1 MTDEQST
8 ADAPRFRSSGVRFRW
23 EARDVAPLVSLLVLV
38 SFFSIVEPSFRR
50 LTVWAAIFD
59 QGAAL
64 AIVAAGLTFVL
75 IAAEIDLA
83 VGNLAVWTSC
93 LCAWLFTREFA
104 AGAQAEQPVGPLLVI
119 GILLLPL
126 LTAVLLGAA
135 SGVLTVWSRLPS
147 FIITLAM
154 LNIAMGMSKFL
165 THNQTLP
172 VPEVLHTLGNGRL
185 KLGGLG
191 VAIPYGVLLAAVVLA
206 VGHVVLRHT
215 RFGRYVYMCGG
226 NREAARLAGVRTG
239 TIVVGCL
246 AVSALCAG
254 LGGLVNAGRLQS
266 ASVLLNQN
274 LLLNA
279 VACVVLGGTSLF
291 GGEGGMGRTL
301 IGVLTFRV
309 LEVGLQRIQWI
320 DEDARILLTGVV
332 LMAALVI
339 NGLLAKRST

>member
-1 MTDEQST
+1 MPEQPT
-8 ADAPRFRSSGVRFRW
+8 TRRWRW
-23 EARDVAPLVSLLVLV
+23 EARDLAPLVSLLVLV
-38 SFFSIVEPSFRR
+38 AFFSAVEPTFRR
-50 LTVWAAIFD
+50 ASVLYNIFD

-83 VGNLAVWTSC
+83 VGNLAVWTAC
-93 LCAWLFTREFA
+93 FCGWLFTRDWA
-104 AGAQAEQPVGPLLVI
+104 AGAAADQTVNGLMLAAILLV
-119 GILLLPL
+119 PL
-126 LTAVLLGAA
+126 VSVVLLGVL

-154 LNIAMGMSKFL
+154 MNIAMGLSKYL

-172 VPEVLHTLGNGRL
+172 IPGVLHTLGNGRL
-185 KLGGLG
+185 KLGEAGP
-191 VAIPYGVLLAAVVLA
+191 AIPYGVLLAGVVML
-206 VGHVVLRHT
+206 VGHLVLRHT

-226 NREAARLAGVRTG
+226 NHEAARLAGVRTG
-239 TIVVGCL
+239 AIVVACL
-246 AVSALCAG
+246 AISSLCAG

-291 GGEGGMGRTL
+291 GGEGGMARTL

-309 LEVGLQRIQWI
+309 LEVGLQRIAWI

-332 LMAALVI
+332 LLAALVI
-339 NGLLAKRST
+339 NGLLAKRSN

>member
-1 MTDEQST
+1 MPEQST
-8 ADAPRFRSSGVRFRW
+8 TRRWRW
-23 EARDVAPLVSLLVLV
+23 EARDLAPLVSLLVLV
-38 SFFSIVEPSFRR
+38 AFFSAVEPTFRR
-50 LTVWAAIFD
+50 TSVLYNIFD

-83 VGNLAVWTSC
+83 VGNLAVWTAC
-93 LCAWLFTREFA
+93 FCGWLFTRDWA
-104 AGAQAEQPVGPLLVI
+104 AGAEADQPVNGLMLAAILLV
-119 GILLLPL
+119 PL
-126 LTAVLLGAA
+126 ASVVLLGVL

-154 LNIAMGMSKFL
+154 MNIAMGLSKYL

-172 VPEVLHTLGNGRL
+172 IPGVLHTLGNGRL
-185 KLGGLG
+185 KLGEAGP
-191 VAIPYGVLLAAVVLA
+191 AIPYGVLLAGVVML
-206 VGHVVLRHT
+206 VGHLVLRHT

-239 TIVVGCL
+239 VIVVACL
-246 AVSALCAG
+246 AISSLCAG

-309 LEVGLQRIQWI
+309 LEVGLQRIAWI

-332 LMAALVI
+332 LLAALVI

>member
-1 MTDEQST
+1 MPEAVSST
-8 ADAPRFRSSGVRFRW
+8 PRPPTRRFRW
-23 EARDVAPLVSLLVLV
+23 EARDIAPLVSLLVLV
-38 SFFSIVEPSFRR
+38 AFFSMVEPSFRR
-50 LTVWAAIFD
+50 TSVWGAIFD

-64 AIVAAGLTFVL
+64 ALVAAGLTFVL

-93 LCAWLFTREFA
+93 FCAWLFTREFA
-104 AGAQAEQPVGPLLVI
+104 AGAQAERPVGSLLLV
-119 GILLLPL
+119 GILLAPL
-126 LTAVLLGAA
+126 LTAVLLGMA
-135 SGVLTVWSRLPS
+135 SGMLTVWSRLPS

-165 THNQTLP
+165 THNQTLA
-172 VPEVLHTLGNGRL
+172 VPPVLHALGNGRL
-185 KLGGLG
+185 MLGGWS
-191 VAIPYGVLLAAVVLA
+191 IPYGVLLAAGVLV
-206 VGHVVLRHT
+206 VGHLVLRHT

-226 NREAARLAGVRTG
+226 NREAARLSGVRTG
-239 TIVVGCL
+239 SVVVGCL
-246 AVSALCAG
+246 AVSAFCAG

-291 GGEGGMGRTL
+291 GGEGGMGRTV

-332 LMAALVI
+332 LLVALVI
-339 NGLLAKRST
+339 NGLLAKRSS

>member
-1 MTDEQST
+1 MPEQS
-8 ADAPRFRSSGVRFRW
+8 APRRWRW
-23 EARDVAPLVSLLVLV
+23 EARDIAPLVSLLVLV
-38 SFFSIVEPSFRR
+38 AFFSAVEPTFRR
-50 LTVWAAIFD
+50 ASVLYNIFD

-83 VGNLAVWTSC
+83 VGNLAVWTACFSG
-93 LCAWLFTREFA
+93 WLFTSDWA
-104 AGAQAEQPVGPLLVI
+104 AGAAADRPVDGLMLAAILLV
-119 GILLLPL
+119 PL
-126 LTAVLLGAA
+126 VSVVLLGVV

-154 LNIAMGMSKFL
+154 MNIAMGLSKYL

-172 VPEVLHTLGNGRL
+172 IPGVLHTLGNGRL
-185 KLGGLG
+185 KLGEAGP
-191 VAIPYGVLLAAVVLA
+191 AIPYGVLLAGVVML
-206 VGHVVLRHT
+206 VGHLVLRHT

-239 TIVVGCL
+239 AIVIACL
-246 AVSALCAG
+246 AISSLCAG

-309 LEVGLQRIQWI
+309 LEVGLQRIAWI

-332 LMAALVI
+332 LLAALVI
-339 NGLLAKRST
+339 NGLLAKRSS